1 MPTIEEIATRLNG
14 AKIFSVFDASNGFW
28 QIELDE
34 KSSLLTTFNTPF
46 GRFKWKRMPFGIN
59 SAPEIWQR
67 RMYEHI
73 EGLKGVEVIADD
85 FLVVGYGDTPEE
97 WKADHDRNVRA
108 FLDRCRQRNLKLNR
122 EKARLKQTEVRF
134 VGHLLTPEGLK
145 PDPRKVEAIVKMPE
159 PNDASSLRRYL
170 GMVNYLAKVL
180 PRLSDETEV
189 LRRLLDKDAEWCWLP
204 AHAKAVSR
212 IKAMMI
218 TAPVLAY
225 YNVKKPVTIQCDASQ
240 SGLGA
245 ALLQDGCPVAYCSR
259 AMTQTEQ
266 NYAQIEKELLA
277 VVFACEKFNHYIYA
291 RKNVAVESDHK
302 PLETIFKKPIHSSSK
317 RLQRMRLRLQNYDL
331 KVEYKRGT
339 LLYLADTLSRA
350 YLEHTSP
357 DSDHCEVHA
366 VRKSSFASEL
376 EQLKHHED
384 VSVLAR
390 KLEAI
395 RDATA
400 QDEELQILIETIKVG
415 SPTSRSDVK
424 KRSQRKRRVI
434 ELYWNS
440 REELTTEDGL
450 VYKGHRIV
458 IPAAERPSTIKSL
471 HESHIGVESTLR
483 RARDIVYWPGITAA
497 LKDYL
502 SKCPI
507 CNRYRP
513 EQPKEPMIPHDV
525 PRVPWEKVGVDLF
538 ELQKQEFLIAVDYYS
553 GMFEVQDLQSTTAT
567 RVVTILKSW
576 FARHGLPKVVVSDN
590 GPPFGS
596 SAFQSFSEEWDFQ
609 HVTSSPRY
617 PHSNGRVE
625 NAVKTC
631 KSLLKKAKDDK
642 QDPLLALLEWRNTP
656 TEGMDASP
664 AQLFFSRRTRT
675 RLPIAQQLLEPN
687 VIDEVHRKIQRRKQK
702 QKRNHERDARELPPL
717 HRGDAIRM
725 RLPGDVHWTLGRVL
739 RYAGPRS

>member
-1 MPTIEEIATRLNG
+1 MATGKKISVALIDQVQAKLDSMVTEDIIEKVDQPTDWVSSMLVVHKPPTGANGETKLRICLDPKDQNRAIKREHFPMPTIEEIATRLNG

-122 EKARLKQTEVRF
+122 EKARLQQTEVRF

-145 PDPRKVEAIVKMPE
+145 PDPREVEAIIKMPE
-159 PNDASSLRRYL
+159 PTDASSLRRYL
-170 GMVNYLAKVL
+170 GMVNYLAKFL
-180 PRLSDETEV
+180 PRLTDETEV

-302 PLETIFKKPIHSSSK
+302 PLETIFKKPIHSSPK

-339 LLYLADTLSRA
+339 QPTCD
-350 YLEHTSP
+350 
-357 DSDHCEVHA
+357 
-366 VRKSSFASEL
+366 
-376 EQLKHHED
+376 LKP
-384 VSVLAR
+384 
-390 KLEAI
+390 K
-395 RDATA
+395 
-400 QDEELQILIETIKVG
+400 
-415 SPTSRSDVK
+415 
-424 KRSQRKRRVI
+424 
-434 ELYWNS
+434 
-440 REELTTEDGL
+440 
-450 VYKGHRIV
+450 
-458 IPAAERPSTIKSL
+458 IPAEQWPSGKCSENLQVTVE
-471 HESHIGVESTLR
+471 ESKGRQAGPTVGLTGMAKHTDRGDGCFPSSALFQSQYTHSP
-483 RARDIVYWPGITAA
+483 AHSTAA
-497 LKDYL
+497 PRA
-502 SKCPI
+502 KCD
-507 CNRYRP
+507 R
-513 EQPKEPMIPHDV
+513 
-525 PRVPWEKVGVDLF
+525 
-538 ELQKQEFLIAVDYYS
+538 
-553 GMFEVQDLQSTTAT
+553 
-567 RVVTILKSW
+567 
-576 FARHGLPKVVVSDN
+576 
-590 GPPFGS
+590 
-596 SAFQSFSEEWDFQ
+596 
-609 HVTSSPRY
+609 
-617 PHSNGRVE
+617 
-625 NAVKTC
+625 
-631 KSLLKKAKDDK
+631 
-642 QDPLLALLEWRNTP
+642 
-656 TEGMDASP
+656 
-664 AQLFFSRRTRT
+664 
-675 RLPIAQQLLEPN
+675 
-687 VIDEVHRKIQRRKQK
+687 
-702 QKRNHERDARELPPL
+702 
-717 HRGDAIRM
+717 
-725 RLPGDVHWTLGRVL
+725 
-739 RYAGPRS
+739 